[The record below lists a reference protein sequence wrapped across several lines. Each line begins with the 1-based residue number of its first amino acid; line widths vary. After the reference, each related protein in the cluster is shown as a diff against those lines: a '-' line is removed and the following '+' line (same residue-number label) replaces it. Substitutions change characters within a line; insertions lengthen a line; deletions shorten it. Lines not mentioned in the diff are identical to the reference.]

1 MLAGAAL
8 HDGTVRCA
16 AVGTCIVREYACVMS
31 LLSTGTY
38 TTVNSFDQISSRTI
52 EALQNK
58 PLAFSSDNNL
68 VSASSRSPLGTKD
81 GTLLNIELFF
91 DSETNDDSPIL
102 LFTHGV
108 GGSAETLGVQAI
120 VAAAKKYKVKVA
132 VLELEG
138 HGLSSGARMV
148 CGDFDRVL
156 GHVLEFVQHSVPAL
170 RGNSN
175 APFFMTGNSLG
186 GVLSIYAAE
195 EISKKKV
202 AYPSNFK
209 GLATIC
215 PAVGVDSNKVPSAP
229 IVLALSIL
237 STIAPSL
244 QISLTPL
251 EDPASYNCPSDSERN
266 FSGHWPL
273 GTSKM
278 LLDVTSTKVKS
289 DVKTRKVSLKSVDNV
304 LVFAGEKD
312 DVVPFDSVKSFHDAI
327 SPSGKDFVSVNA
339 GHDMMFFEES
349 AKVVTSALFDWIVS
363 KQ

>member
-1 MLAGAAL
+1 
-8 HDGTVRCA
+8 
-16 AVGTCIVREYACVMS
+16 
-31 LLSTGTY
+31 
-38 TTVNSFDQISSRTI
+38 
-52 EALQNK
+52 
-58 PLAFSSDNNL
+58 
-68 VSASSRSPLGTKD
+68 
-81 GTLLNIELFF
+81 
-91 DSETNDDSPIL
+91 
-102 LFTHGV
+102 
-108 GGSAETLGVQAI
+108 
-120 VAAAKKYKVKVA
+120 
-132 VLELEG
+132 
-138 HGLSSGARMV
+138 
-148 CGDFDRVL
+148 
-156 GHVLEFVQHSVPAL
+156 
-170 RGNSN
+170 
-175 APFFMTGNSLG
+175 
-186 GVLSIYAAE
+186 
-195 EISKKKV
+195 
-202 AYPSNFK
+202 
-209 GLATIC
+209 
-215 PAVGVDSNKVPSAP
+215 VGVDSNKVPSAP